1 MLTFAKENLFRMIR
15 FIFLVP
21 LIALV
26 FSFTVKMES
35 STKFTVQ
42 NTPIAAHELDDTLK
56 INDLVF
62 ADFFSPNGDGYN
74 DHFIILNV
82 LNYPTNYLKV
92 FNRWGETVYSASP
105 YLNLWD
111 GRSNQPNTM
120 LGEDCSP
127 GVYYFEFNDG
137 NGNIASGKITLK
149 R

>member
-1 MLTFAKENLFRMIR
+1 MLTFASENLFRMIR

-21 LIALV
+21 LIALA
-26 FSFTVKMES
+26 FSFMEKKE
-35 STKFTVQ
+35 TKFVE
-42 NTPIAAHELDDTLK
+42 NTPISNHELDDTLK

-92 FNRWGETVYSASP
+92 FNRWGETVYYASP

-111 GRSNQPNTM
+111 GKSNQANAM
-120 LGEDCSP
+120 LGEECSP

>member
-1 MLTFAKENLFRMIR
+1 MLTFALENIFRMIR

-21 LIALV
+21 LIALA
-26 FSFTVKMES
+26 FGFMKKEES
-35 STKFTVQ
+35 KFTVES
-42 NTPIAAHELDDTLK
+42 TPPVHPHELDDTLR

-82 LNYPTNYLKV
+82 LNYPGNYLKV
-92 FNRWGETVYSASP
+92 FNRWGETVYYASP

-111 GRSNQPNTM
+111 GKSNQSNAM
-120 LGEDCSP
+120 LGEECSP

-137 NGNIASGKITLK
+137 MGNIASGKITLK

>member
-1 MLTFAKENLFRMIR
+1 MLTFAGENLFRMIR

-21 LIALV
+21 LIALA
-26 FSFTVKMES
+26 FSFTGKKE
-35 STKFTVQ
+35 TKPTVE
-42 NTPIAAHELDDTLK
+42 NPPVSNHELEDTLK
-56 INDLVF
+56 INDLIF

-82 LNYPTNYLKV
+82 LNYPSNYLKV
-92 FNRWGETVYSASP
+92 FNRWGETVYYASP

-111 GRSNQPNTM
+111 GKSNQPNAM
-120 LGEDCSP
+120 LGEECSP

>member
-1 MLTFAKENLFRMIR
+1 MIR

-21 LIALV
+21 LIALA
-26 FSFTVKMES
+26 FSFTGKKEL
-35 STKFTVQ
+35 KFTVEKPPVS
-42 NTPIAAHELDDTLK
+42 NHELEDTLK
-56 INDLVF
+56 INDLTF

-92 FNRWGETVYSASP
+92 FNRWGETVYYASP

-111 GRSNQPNTM
+111 GRSNQPNAM
-120 LGEDCSP
+120 LGEECST